1 MKTIFLFIGVSLI
14 FNFGSFAQMHDH
26 PPDKIPERLQQL
38 EKIKLIETL
47 EMDEE
52 TTLRFFSRKAE
63 NKKVIDDLIG
73 KADSLIEQ
81 IGSILSG
88 EKNAPDEELKKLIN
102 EVSLIQTQI
111 EKSKSWF
118 INSLDDLLSTRQI
131 AKLIVFE
138 KNFREE
144 LRRVLFRDRKFRNK
158 Y

>member
-1 MKTIFLFIGVSLI
+1 
-14 FNFGSFAQMHDH
+14 MHDH